1 MLSKPS
7 LSSVLL
13 QHHISHPASTT
24 IKYIIRLHKYRAFRD
39 PEPPIFTIVVLQKI
53 LYPSAGRVGLS
64 SLSDYWTFVIN
75 IPILGA
81 SD

>member
-24 IKYIIRLHKYRAFRD
+24 IKYIIRLH
-39 PEPPIFTIVVLQKI
+39 II
-53 LYPSAGRVGLS
+53 SRVS
-64 SLSDYWTFVIN
+64 RS
-75 IPILGA
+75 GA
-81 SD
+81 SHFYNSSTSKNIIPLSWPGRSLVVK